1 MKYKEILPP
10 RKFNAGS
17 NQQICIEQCADV
29 YLKDNEQVTFV
40 SENGSEY
47 DVAKKDWGYYPFPS
61 INSRLKRNS
70 YKVALVMN
78 KNDKKLFILI
88 VDKNRVKSFIKYIK
102 KNKSKIIMWF
112 DEKGL
117 KKLVSK

>member
-17 NQQICIEQCADV
+17 NQQICIEHCADV

-47 DVAKKDWGYYPFPS
+47 DVAKKDWGYYATPS
-61 INSRLKRNS
+61 LNSRLVNQGFKSALVKNS
-70 YKVALVMN
+70 YGQFYIMLVFREKVEQFEDYLRSEDNHLVEW
-78 KNDKKLFILI
+78 L
-88 VDKNRVKSFIKYIK
+88 
-102 KNKSKIIMWF
+102 
-112 DEKGL
+112 DEKI
-117 KKLVSK
+117 

>member
-17 NQQICIEQCADV
+17 NQQICIEHCADV

-47 DVAKKDWGYYPFPS
+47 DVAKKDWGYYATPS
-61 INSRLKRNS
+61 VNSRLKKFGFKTALTRNPS
-70 YKVALVMN
+70 KNYYIMLVEDTKIEKF
-78 KNDKKLFILI
+78 KNYLREENMLL
-88 VDKNRVKSFIKYIK
+88 VE
-102 KNKSKIIMWF
+102 WL
-112 DEKGL
+112 DER
-117 KKLVSK
+117 